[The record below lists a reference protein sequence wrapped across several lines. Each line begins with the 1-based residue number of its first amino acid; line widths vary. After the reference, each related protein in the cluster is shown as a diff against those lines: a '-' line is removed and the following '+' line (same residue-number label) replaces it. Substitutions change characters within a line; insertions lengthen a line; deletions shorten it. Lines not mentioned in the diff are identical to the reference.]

1 MLLGIIA
8 FVVFAYIL
16 NQTHAA
22 EQKAQAVQDA
32 DDDEDY
38 NDVTD
43 YPR

>member
-8 FVVFAYIL
+8 FVVFAYVL

-32 DDDEDY
+32 DDDDY
-38 NDVTD
+38 DDVTD